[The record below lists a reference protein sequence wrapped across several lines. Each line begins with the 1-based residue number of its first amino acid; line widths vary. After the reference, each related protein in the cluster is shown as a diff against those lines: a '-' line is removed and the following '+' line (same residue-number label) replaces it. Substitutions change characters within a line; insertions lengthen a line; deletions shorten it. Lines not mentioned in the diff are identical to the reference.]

1 MHQGPRAGQ
10 ILMTA
15 LLIWSVCLTGLA
27 LWIVVTI
34 LLEKPGNV
42 VTLIWLFLAGF
53 GGLLWADFTT
63 HGLDALRMSPR
74 RQRLTPRLA
83 RERRQ
88 QSC

>member
-1 MHQGPRAGQ
+1 MHQVPRAGQ

-27 LWIVVTI
+27 VWIAIAT
-34 LLEKPGNV
+34 LLERSGSV
-42 VTLIWLFLAGF
+42 VTLIWLLLAGF
-53 GGLLWADFTT
+53 GWLLWADFTT

-74 RQRLTPRLA
+74 RPRLTPRLA
-83 RERRQ
+83 RERRH